1 MSDKNKSLGERI
13 GGAVDKAKDVAQD
26 AFASANEKRK
36 EAGERSSANAHDA
49 QAETSDNPI
58 DGAKHSVAGMVD
70 RAKAEGHDSK
80 AEFHEERAKER
91 AERD

>member
-1 MSDKNKSLGERI
+1 MSDNNKSLGERV
-13 GGAVDKAKDVAQD
+13 GKAVDKVKDVAQD
-26 AFASANEKRK
+26 AFAGANEKRK
-36 EAGERSSANAHDA
+36 EAGERSSANVHDA
-49 QAETSDNPI
+49 RAETSDNPI

-80 AEFHEERAKER
+80 AEFHETRAKDR